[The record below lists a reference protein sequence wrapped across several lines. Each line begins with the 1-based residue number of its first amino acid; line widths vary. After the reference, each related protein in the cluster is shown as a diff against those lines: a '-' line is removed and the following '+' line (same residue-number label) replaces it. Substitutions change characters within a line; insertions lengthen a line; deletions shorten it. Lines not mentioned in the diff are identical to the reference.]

1 MIEQHIARDGKEHLI
16 RANNQEW
23 IISWSPPPTAPPGR
37 PHGAAGVCV
46 TSTNQVVLISAN
58 GVDWDL
64 PAGRPE
70 HDETWEQTLRREMR
84 EEACATVVT
93 ARLLGFSRSVCVAGP
108 EVGLTLVRSF
118 WRADVLLDAWEPQ
131 FEITH
136 RQLMPAAEALAYLP
150 PVFWPIIH
158 RALSEAG
165 VL

>member
-1 MIEQHIARDGKEHLI
+1 MIEQHMARDGEEYLI

-23 IISWSPPPTAPPGR
+23 IISWSPPPTAPPGKA
-37 PHGAAGVCV
+37 HGSAGVCV
-46 TSTNQVVLISAN
+46 TSTDELVLISAD
-58 GVDWDL
+58 GVGWDL
-64 PAGRPE
+64 PAGRTE

-93 ARLLGFSRSVCVAGP
+93 ARLLGFARSVCVAGP
-108 EVGLTLVRSF
+108 ELGLTLVRSF

-136 RQLMPAAEALAYLP
+136 RRVMPATEALAHLP
-150 PVFWPIIH
+150 PVYLPIIH
-158 RALSEAG
+158 RALDEAG